1 MILFENGIIK
11 LEYFPA
17 TDILEVAYPDLY
29 DFLLPDVLHS
39 IDILVGNIVHFDVKR
54 VLLDSSLTVVAVSE
68 EKSRR
73 ITAHLVAGL
82 MRTRLQKLARV
93 QSANPVVEATAQSN
107 IKHVRD
113 TLPLPFEL
121 RNFTCKSAAVGWL
134 REGSQSEAALK
145 R

>member
-29 DFLLPDVLHS
+29 DFMLPEVLNS
-39 IDILVGNIVHFDVKR
+39 IDILVGNIINFDVKR

-82 MRTRLQKLARV
+82 TGTRLQKLARV
-93 QSANPVVEATAQSN
+93 QSASAVAEAAAQGN
-107 IKHVRD
+107 IGHVRN
-113 TLPLPFEL
+113 TYALPFEL
-121 RNFTCKSAAVGWL
+121 QNFSCKSEAVAWL
-134 REGSQSEAALK
+134 KEGRQTEVTLM

>member
-11 LEYFPA
+11 LDYFPA

-29 DFLLPDVLHS
+29 DFMLPEVLSS
-39 IDILVGNIVHFDVKR
+39 IDILVGNIINFDVKR
-54 VLLDSSLTVVAVSE
+54 VLLDSSLTVVAVSD

-73 ITAHLVAGL
+73 ITAHLAAGL
-82 MRTRLQKLARV
+82 VRTRLQKLARV
-93 QSANPVVEATAQSN
+93 QSASPVVEATAQGN

-113 TLPLPFEL
+113 TLSLPFEL
-121 RNFTCKSAAVGWL
+121 QNFTCKSGAVDWL
-134 REGSQSEAALK
+134 KESSRTEVALK

>member
-1 MILFENGIIK
+1 MVLFENGIIK
-11 LEYFPA
+11 LDYFPA
-17 TDILEVAYPDLY
+17 SDILEVAYPDLH
-29 DFLLPDVLHS
+29 DFMLPEVLNS
-39 IDILVGNIVHFDVKR
+39 MDILVGNIVNFDVKR
-54 VLLDSSLTVVAVSE
+54 VLLDSSLTVVAVSD

-93 QSANPVVEATAQSN
+93 QSASPVVEAIAQGN

-113 TLPLPFEL
+113 TYALPFEL
-121 RNFTCKSAAVGWL
+121 QNFSCKSEAVEWL
-134 REGSQSEAALK
+134 KGSSQTEVALK